1 MMRIMKEYTVKTVN
15 APVNWTDAVKAPISE
30 YVWGGEYRPEAY
42 GQAVFVKND
51 GFYIK
56 LTAKERDPKAVYT
69 KNGDP
74 VYKDSCLEFFAAYK
88 PGGYINCEMNCNGA
102 ILSAYGEGRGNR
114 TPINEIAGKYP
125 EVKAEKTEKEW
136 SVTVRVGLD
145 IIKKVYGNC
154 DFKPGDVFYGNFY
167 KCGDGCEIPH
177 YGSFSPIGTEKP
189 DFHRP
194 EYFAK
199 FIIE

>member
-1 MMRIMKEYTVKTVN
+1 MKEYRVITAK
-15 APVNWTDAVKAPISE
+15 APVSWDKVVKAPISE

-42 GQAVFVKND
+42 AQAVFVPGD
-51 GFYIK
+51 GFYAK
-56 LTAKERDPKAVYT
+56 LTVKESNPRAVY
-69 KNGDP
+69 KNNGDY

-88 PGGYINCEMNCNGA
+88 PGGYVNCEMNCNGA

-136 SVTVRVGLD
+136 SVTVRVGLE
-145 IIKKVYGNC
+145 IIEKVYGSC
-154 DFKPGDVFYGNFY
+154 DFKSGDVFYGNFY
-167 KCGDGCEIPH
+167 KCGDDCEMPH

-194 EYFAK
+194 EYFAR

>member
-1 MMRIMKEYTVKTVN
+1 MMRIMKEYRVKTVKT
-15 APVNWTDAVKAPISE
+15 PVDWGGVPKAPISE
-30 YVWGGEYRPEAY
+30 YVWGGDYRPEAY
-42 GQAVFVKND
+42 ARAVFVPGD
-51 GFYIK
+51 GFYAK
-56 LTAKERDPKAVYT
+56 LTVNETDPRAVYEN
-69 KNGDP
+69 NGDP

-88 PGGYINCEMNCNGA
+88 EGGYINCEMNSKGA
-102 ILSAYGEGRGNR
+102 ILSAYGEGRGER
-114 TPINEIAGKYP
+114 TPINEITGKYP
-125 EVKAEKTEKEW
+125 EVKAEKAEKEW
-136 SVTVRVGLD
+136 SVTVRVGLE

-167 KCGDGCEIPH
+167 KCGDDCDIPH